1 MTTHVRPPDLEMQ
14 VKTVSESG
22 RTRLLYI
29 LSSPTGVVDFS
40 HQEITGPLLQGRT
53 EDFQAQLRRKIEQLG
68 NRLDVDGSLLLQSD
82 IERKLASLGHDLW
95 RELFPPEIH
104 HAYREIRKSVR
115 SWMVISDEPWIPW
128 ELVKPHDD
136 FDDDFLACRFELTR
150 WLAGKKPPA
159 QEIVVHHL
167 VALRT
172 ALDLPQSKEELRL
185 LTGLA
190 QSSPGLEVVT
200 SLGSVDA
207 LLGFLKDCDVDIL
220 HFTGHGLHSAD
231 RADESGVPFPDGSV
245 LRPSD
250 LGGSVATRVSQRR
263 PLVFL
268 NACWGGQQGW
278 SWTRL
283 GGWAARWVGV
293 CGCGAFVA
301 PLWPVRDKA
310 ALPFAE
316 AFYGALLRGE
326 TLGQAALQ
334 ARQTLREQR
343 PGDPSA
349 LAYTVYGHPNAHL
362 TLSREARSVDATPL
376 EPSPQSSWKPRPPQ
390 GPAVLRAL
398 LRSGRAW
405 AAIALL
411 AGLSLVVTSLPFPVL
426 QKEKPASAPSPAP
439 PPGPPATVPKPKEKK
454 QVSAPPHEEPVVST
468 IGGNH
473 FEISGG
479 SGHLKSILN
488 QTLENAAA
496 PLTENGISG
505 WTVHLAISSPQTTPL
520 EDGQTSCRL
529 VAQGRA
535 RRQGASFSLGSV
547 PAVNAQIDP
556 ATACDEAA
564 KELAVTVLYQ
574 LVQSIRKGNS

>member
-1 MTTHVRPPDLEMQ
+1 MTTHVRPVDLEMR

-22 RTRLLYI
+22 RTRLLYT

-40 HQEITGPLLQGRT
+40 HQEITGPLLQGRP
-53 EDFQAQLRRKIEQLG
+53 EDFQAHLLRKIEQLG
-68 NRLDVDGSLLLQSD
+68 NRLDIDGSLLLQPD

-128 ELVKPHDD
+128 ELIKPYDD

-207 LLGFLKDCDVDIL
+207 LLGFLKGRDVDLL
-220 HFTGHGLHSAD
+220 HFTGHGLHSAE
-231 RADESGVPFPDGSV
+231 RADESGIPFPDGSV

-250 LGGSVATRVSQRR
+250 LGGAVATRVSQRR

-316 AFYGALLRGE
+316 AFYDALLRGE

-334 ARQTLREQR
+334 ARRSLREQR

-349 LAYTVYGHPNAHL
+349 LAYTVYGHPNARL
-362 TLSREARSVDATPL
+362 TLDGEARSVDDP
-376 EPSPQSSWKPRPPQ
+376 PSESGPRPEPRPPR
-390 GPAVLRAL
+390 GPTLLRAL
-398 LRSGRAW
+398 LRSGKAW
-405 AAIALL
+405 ATIALL
-411 AGLSLVVTSLPFPVL
+411 ASLSLVVTSFPFPAL
-426 QKEKPASAPSPAP
+426 RKPAPAPSPTPPQAP
-439 PPGPPATVPKPKEKK
+439 PALAPKPKEKK
-454 QVSAPPHEEPVVST
+454 QVSAPPHEEPIVST
-468 IGGNH
+468 TSGNR

-488 QTLENAAA
+488 QALQNAAG
-496 PLTENGISG
+496 PLADNGISG
-505 WTVHLAISSPQTTPL
+505 WTVHLAISSPQTTSL

-535 RRQGASFSLGSV
+535 LRQGASLSLGSV
-547 PAVNAQIDP
+547 PAVNAQTDP
-556 ATACDEAA
+556 TTACDEAA
-564 KELAVTVLYQ
+564 KALADAVLYQ
-574 LVQSIRKGNS
+574 LVQTTRKETQ